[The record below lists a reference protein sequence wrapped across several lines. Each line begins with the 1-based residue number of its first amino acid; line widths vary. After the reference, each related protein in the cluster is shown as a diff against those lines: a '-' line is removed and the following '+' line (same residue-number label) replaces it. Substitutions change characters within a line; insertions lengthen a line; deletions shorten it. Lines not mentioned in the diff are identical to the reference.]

1 MFGGRFKPSPS
12 MVIACAALLVA
23 LGGTS
28 VAAITLPRASVG
40 TAQLK
45 ANAVNSAKVANGS
58 LLRADFRSG
67 QIPAGPPGPPGP
79 KGDKGDKGDSAGG
92 RWAWDD
98 STGTLVRNKGA
109 ASAQR
114 TGAGTYQV
122 VFSQDVTGCA
132 YQATLGGPTTDI
144 GSGQVSVS
152 QLPSVAAGVRVQTR
166 NSAGSLTNGAFFL
179 TVFG

>member
-28 VAAITLPRASVG
+28 IAAITLPRGSVG
-40 TAQLK
+40 TIQLK

-92 RWAWDD
+92 LWASVD
-98 STGTLVRNKGA
+98 SNGTLVRNKGA

-114 TGAGTYQV
+114 NGAGTYQV

-179 TVFG
+179 TVFC